1 MQRLWDGAYSFSSL
15 SEKTRKS
22 NILQM
27 SSQRQHFLLSY
38 LKTLIVGPAGTWT
51 SGLPLGRPAL
61 NQLSWSGSGSCY
73 VMERRT
79 RLIETL
85 HDDVFFQVV
94 FLDHLRHS
102 DQNPTLLSSLATF
115 RFLLKRKG
123 RCKRLSRREM
133 ERRNKKVSLNLFT
146 FSGPSLSYTTSELSY
161 FVCFYH
167 ILTSSVIYYWTD
179 PGQHGMYLF
188 GREVTGFCGVK
199 SNMKDFS
206 FRWHWWNRKSLS

>member
-1 MQRLWDGAYSFSSL
+1 MLCYGEGDAAYRNFTWRRFPSSRIL
-15 SEKTRKS
+15 RSPSPFRSSE
-22 NILQM
+22 
-27 SSQRQHFLLSY
+27 
-38 LKTLIVGPAGTWT
+38 
-51 SGLPLGRPAL
+51 
-61 NQLSWSGSGSCY
+61 
-73 VMERRT
+73 
-79 RLIETL
+79 
-85 HDDVFFQVV
+85 
-94 FLDHLRHS
+94 
-102 DQNPTLLSSLATF
+102 NPTLLSSLATF

-188 GREVTGFCGVK
+188 GRKVTGFWGVK